1 MAPARKAYWRGRG
14 RNTTSRRRWR
24 AAGEQHRHHLGRAG
38 RRGDPGGAGAG
49 PQPAQPPGS
58 AASATHRSLTSP
70 AGCRAVAPGHV
81 RSGGIRVTQAE
92 PERSLDTE
100 GGCHGRRGQA
110 MTKLMHRAVSML
122 VGMVGGLLAGAIFK
136 RAWQLA
142 AGEDEAPK
150 ATDASRGWHE
160 ILIAAALQGAI
171 FATVRAAVDRL

>member
-1 MAPARKAYWRGRG
+1 
-14 RNTTSRRRWR
+14 
-24 AAGEQHRHHLGRAG
+24 
-38 RRGDPGGAGAG
+38 
-49 PQPAQPPGS
+49 
-58 AASATHRSLTSP
+58 
-70 AGCRAVAPGHV
+70 
-81 RSGGIRVTQAE
+81 
-92 PERSLDTE
+92 
-100 GGCHGRRGQA
+100 

-171 FATVRAAVDRL
+171 FATVRAAVDQPAAAGTHSLTGTWPGEGGTGKDRKKAEKA